1 MKDKNSVQRADEMA
15 KSALGTEDEFTELM
29 EAGGW
34 NCESQEETV
43 ICERTS
49 VDVRDPQNLE
59 LEARAEDLAVPKEMF
74 NKE

>member
-1 MKDKNSVQRADEMA
+1 MENKNSVQRADEMA
-15 KSALGTEDEFTELM
+15 KSALGTEDEFTDLM
-29 EAGGW
+29 ESGGW
-34 NCESQEETV
+34 NCESEEDRV
-43 ICERTS
+43 VCERTS